1 MRAKRSRVWRRSKN
15 GKLRRKRNIS
25 TRSSHSRPL
34 KKTTRSSSRIGSL
47 EIFLAVR
54 SSWSSSSRS
63 IATRS
68 SRSRFGHERT
78 ISHNPKRSNKMIL
91 HIYTIIHTLISLVA
105 IFTGFVVLFGLL
117 AGNRVD
123 GWTKWFLIT
132 AVLTTVT
139 GFFFPF
145 HGFTPAIGLGIISLP
160 FLALTIFARY
170 RKNLAGGWRWIY
182 IVGAVI
188 CLYFNLFVL
197 VVQSFEKIPALH
209 ALAPTQTE
217 SPFKLTQLVVL
228 TISALLCIVALI
240 RFRPEPARV
249 T

>member
-1 MRAKRSRVWRRSKN
+1 
-15 GKLRRKRNIS
+15 
-25 TRSSHSRPL
+25 
-34 KKTTRSSSRIGSL
+34 
-47 EIFLAVR
+47 
-54 SSWSSSSRS
+54 
-63 IATRS
+63 
-68 SRSRFGHERT
+68 
-78 ISHNPKRSNKMIL
+78 MIL
-91 HIYTIIHTLISLVA
+91 QIYTIIHTVISLIAV
-105 IFTGFVVLFGLL
+105 FTGFVVVFALL
-117 AGNRVD
+117 ADNRVD

-145 HGFTPAIGLGIISLP
+145 RGFTPAIGLGIISLP
-160 FLALTIFARY
+160 FLAVTIFARY

-182 IVGAVI
+182 VVGAVI

-197 VVQSFEKIPALH
+197 VVQSFEKVPTLH

-217 SPFKLTQLVVL
+217 SPFKLTQVIALA
-228 TISALLCIVALI
+228 ISALLCIFALI